1 MERFE
6 KNPDFLQDLF
16 VEETW
21 KNIERLDNFI
31 ESKSGTEQV
40 EITKDEVNRLFR
52 TMHSIK
58 GSASMM
64 GYPAFS
70 ETAHSA
76 EDLFSY
82 LREEEHPAD
91 KDLLTILQLLRMV
104 SGYMKRELRRMETDD
119 EVTDFGWAVVRRI
132 KNFLAHVDSDNEP
145 EGPSYQIAYTLSL
158 IHI

>member
-21 KNIERLDNFI
+21 KNIERLDSFI

-82 LREEEHPAD
+82 LREEEPR
-91 KDLLTILQLLRMV
+91 LLDRQL
-104 SGYMKRELRRMETDD
+104 K
-119 EVTDFGWAVVRRI
+119 
-132 KNFLAHVDSDNEP
+132 
-145 EGPSYQIAYTLSL
+145 
-158 IHI
+158 

>member
-58 GSASMM
+58 AL
-64 GYPAFS
+64 P
-70 ETAHSA
+70 
-76 EDLFSY
+76 L
-82 LREEEHPAD
+82 
-91 KDLLTILQLLRMV
+91 
-104 SGYMKRELRRMETDD
+104 
-119 EVTDFGWAVVRRI
+119 
-132 KNFLAHVDSDNEP
+132 
-145 EGPSYQIAYTLSL
+145 
-158 IHI
+158 

>member
-21 KNIERLDNFI
+21 KNIDRLDSFI

-58 GSASMM
+58 MA
-64 GYPAFS
+64 
-70 ETAHSA
+70 
-76 EDLFSY
+76 
-82 LREEEHPAD
+82 LR
-91 KDLLTILQLLRMV
+91 L
-104 SGYMKRELRRMETDD
+104 
-119 EVTDFGWAVVRRI
+119 
-132 KNFLAHVDSDNEP
+132 
-145 EGPSYQIAYTLSL
+145 
-158 IHI
+158 